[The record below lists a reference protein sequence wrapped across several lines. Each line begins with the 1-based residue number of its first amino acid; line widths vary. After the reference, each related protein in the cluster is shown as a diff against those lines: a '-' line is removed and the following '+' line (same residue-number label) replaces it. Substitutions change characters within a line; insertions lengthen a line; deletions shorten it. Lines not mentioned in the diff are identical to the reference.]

1 MISNFDLD
9 KFFQYLHEFLREVAD
24 WIRSLKK

>member
-9 KFFQYLHEFLREVAD
+9 QFRVFLHTLFQELAD
-24 WIRSLKK
+24 WIRSLK